1 MKKILILADQPGWCF
16 GRRARAIQ
24 EYAPAGWD
32 VRIEYFGIRPLPE
45 IAYESADAVFVL
57 DPKKSKPLREIF
69 RARDIRVPLI
79 ASHNSGPG
87 RPGYGMDETLC
98 AADYVIVNN
107 HAAWAAN
114 AYGQRDYRACNISNG
129 VDTRIFY
136 SEIPWGERP
145 NRALWIGSDS
155 KSADDDDVKRFRAVL
170 SPLSRVLEPAAGIS
184 TDFRTVA
191 PESALDDDGMRAFY
205 NSGRYLVCAS
215 KTEGTPNIA
224 LEAAACGCVVV
235 STPVGNIPELITDG
249 VNGKIVTRPDTLGF
263 MDVFEQTP
271 TIRWPQMARQIQTDI
286 EKWDWRHRVPFY
298 YLVFGDLIEGR
309 PIIPFSYLGKNAGP
323 GPAEK

>member
-1 MKKILILADQPGWCF
+1 MKKILILADQPNWCF
-16 GRRARAIQ
+16 GRRARAIR
-24 EYAPAGWD
+24 EYAPSGWD

-69 RARDIRVPLI
+69 QVRDIRVPLI

-87 RPGYGMDETLC
+87 RPGYGIDETLC

-129 VDTRIFY
+129 VDTRVFF

-155 KSADDDDVKRFRAVL
+155 KSADDDDVKRYRAVL

-191 PESALDDDGMRAFY
+191 THTALDDAGMRAFY

-224 LEAAACGCVVV
+224 LEGAACGCVVV

-249 VNGKIVTRPDTLGF
+249 VNGKIVYRPDTIGF

-271 TIRWPQMARQIQTDI
+271 AAEFEKMSQLIRGTIAG
-286 EKWDWRHRVPFY
+286 WDWKYRVPFY
-298 YLVFGDLIEGR
+298 YQIFEALIEGR
-309 PIIPFSYLGKNAGP
+309 RFAPFSYLNGRLGAG
-323 GPAEK
+323 EK